1 MNIKVMIVDDEVL
14 VRRGLKA
21 MVPWS
26 RYGMEVVADAP
37 NGRKGWEAFLQIQPE
52 LVITDI
58 VMPEMDGLELC
69 RRVKEHAPQT
79 KMLLLSCHR
88 DFAFAQQGISLGVS
102 GYLLKT
108 EFQDEEWGTLLE
120 KLRSELAG
128 ESARPDKSRERPDE
142 WKREF
147 GAWLTGLS
155 RDFEQSLSSLL
166 QSHWS
171 WMNDSMRVWLLEG
184 MGSSAN
190 GEEQER
196 AWISR
201 ELDSQWEWIAC
212 GDIRFLLTPASISR
226 QVESLLVEWKL
237 AGKVTSWETTSPFAG
252 LEPWIQAVRML
263 YQRTERA
270 RKYGVIQDPW
280 QEPIKQAVYYALDRL
295 DTPLTVSEVASQVG
309 LSRSHFSVMFKKGVG
324 ESFGEFLDKRRVK
337 MARAML
343 DETTLSIQEVA
354 ERVGLPDAK
363 YFSKW
368 FKKCTGMTPSHY
380 RFKQKEGSSRTIVH
394 STAQT

>member
-1 MNIKVMIVDDEVL
+1 MSIKVMIVDDEVL

-37 NGRKGWEAFLQIQPE
+37 NGRKGWETFLQVQPE

-69 RRVKEHAPQT
+69 RRVKEQAPQT
-79 KMLLLSCHR
+79 KVLLLSCHR
-88 DFAFAQQGISLGVS
+88 DFTFAQQGISLGVS

-108 EFQDEEWGTLLE
+108 EFQDEEWATLLT
-120 KLRSELAG
+120 KLRAELSG
-128 ESARPDKSRERPDE
+128 EGARPGQVQERRDE

-155 RDFEQSLSSLL
+155 RDFEQSLSAFM
-166 QSHWS
+166 QTQWS
-171 WMNDSMRVWLLEG
+171 WMKDASVRLWLLEG
-184 MGSSAN
+184 MGSAN
-190 GEEQER
+190 REEQER
-196 AWISR
+196 AWLTR
-201 ELDSQWEWIAC
+201 ELDSEWEWIAC
-212 GDIRFLLTPASISR
+212 GDMRFLLTPATAGR

-237 AGKVTSWETTSPFAG
+237 VGRVTSWVTADSFCGIEQWVQT
-252 LEPWIQAVRML
+252 VRML
-263 YQRTERA
+263 YKRTERA
-270 RKYGVIQDPW
+270 RKYGVVQEPW
-280 QEPIKQAVYYALDRL
+280 QEPIKQAVHYALDRL

-337 MARAML
+337 KARAML
-343 DETTLSIQEVA
+343 DETALSIQEVA

-368 FKKCTGMTPSHY
+368 FKKCTGMSPSHY
-380 RFKQKEGSSRTIVH
+380 RFKQKEESSRTIVH